1 MAAIVNAEGLMI
13 LERIDLNVWAV
24 RKRIET
30 TFLLGKQ
37 NSTKTSMLILT
48 WWQFLKSRF
57 LMGKMFRFFQ
67 RR

>member
-13 LERIDLNVWAV
+13 LERIDLNVCAV

-37 NSTKTSMLILT
+37 SSTKTSMLILT